1 MAEQVIK
8 RMLFGMNGQR
18 LENFCIAKRDVF
30 EKWKNGELLFFPEE
44 MCFASIEM
52 TEEREKM
59 VGYLFDTENKRD
71 DEWYKKWEAMSI
83 EEKSSWYSE
92 FIRNN
97 YVTVTYD
104 ECISDDRFVPQDI
117 NVTFHLENRDVDGI
131 IFFTIKPTGD
141 KIEV

>member
-71 DEWYKKWEAMSI
+71 DKWHKKWEAMSI

-104 ECISDDRFVPQDI
+104 EFISDDRFVPQDI